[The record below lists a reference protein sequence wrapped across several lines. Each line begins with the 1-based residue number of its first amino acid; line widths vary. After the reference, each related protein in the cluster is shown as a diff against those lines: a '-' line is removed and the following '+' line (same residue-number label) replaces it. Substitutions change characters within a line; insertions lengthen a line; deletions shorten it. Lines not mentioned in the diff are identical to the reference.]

1 MLNCWIV
8 PCNVKYFD
16 VVTHFKKK
24 KTVVW
29 KNISC
34 VQPGDTVY
42 IYLGAP
48 HKELRYKCVVL
59 NDNVGTDVLLNNNYA
74 MPRRPI
80 SSLYQVEIKYMELEL
95 VDEYPSGTFVLHDMR
110 SNGLGQVQ
118 VQAKT
123 SSQLQEYID
132 TKCNALGFN

>member
-16 VVTHFKKK
+16 VVAHFKQKR
-24 KTVVW
+24 TVIW
-29 KNISC
+29 KNISS
-34 VQPGDTVY
+34 VQPGDIVY

-59 NDNVGTDVLLNNNYA
+59 NANVGPDVLLNNDYA
-74 MPRRPI
+74 MPRRPV
-80 SSLYQVEIKYMELEL
+80 SSMYQVEIKYMELEL
-95 VDEYPSGTFVLHDMR
+95 VDEYPIGSFVLQELR

-118 VQAKT
+118 VQAKVAN
-123 SSQLQEYID
+123 QLQEYID
-132 TKCNALGFN
+132 AKCAALGFC

>member
-74 MPRRPI
+74 MPRCPI

-95 VDEYPSGTFVLHDMR
+95 VDEYPSGTFVLNDMR

>member
-16 VVTHFKKK
+16 VVTHFKKNS
-24 KTVVW
+24 TVVW
-29 KNISC
+29 KNISR

-59 NDNVGTDVLLNNNYA
+59 NDNVGNDVLLNNNYA

-80 SSLYQVEIKYMELEL
+80 SNLYQVEIKYMELEL
-95 VDEYPSGTFVLHDMR
+95 VDEYPPGTFLLQDMR
-110 SNGLGQVQ
+110 NNGLGQVQ

-123 SSQLQEYID
+123 SNQLQEYID
-132 TKCNALGFN
+132 TKCNALGFS

>member
-95 VDEYPSGTFVLHDMR
+95 VDEYPSGTFVLNDMR

-123 SSQLQEYID
+123 SSQLQKYID